1 MENFRSIDIDQYDED
16 VLDESE
22 LVEQDPHSA
31 ADSLAIAKQKA
42 GQVRGLI
49 GQGDLR
55 QALQIALSEP
65 PYNPSAEEA
74 KLTTLSLLLDI
85 LNSTRATEITPT
97 LQSLD
102 LLERDT
108 LMKFLYKGLGKPEL
122 GASAVL
128 LNWHEKL
135 TEIAGTGCIVRVMT
149 DRRTV

>member
-22 LVEQDPHSA
+22 LVEQDPRSSA
-31 ADSLAIAKQKA
+31 ELLQIAKQKA
-42 GQVRGLI
+42 SQVRGLI

-55 QALQIALSEP
+55 QALQLALTDP
-65 PYNPSAEEA
+65 PTNPDAAEA
-74 KLTTLSLLLDI
+74 KNLHLTTLLDI
-85 LNSTRATEITPT
+85 LNSTRSTEISPT
-97 LQSLD
+97 LQGLD

-128 LNWHEKL
+128 LAWHEKL
-135 TEIAGTGCIVRVMT
+135 TELAGTGCIVRVMT

>member
-1 MENFRSIDIDQYDED
+1 MDNFRSIDIDQYDED

-22 LVEQDPHSA
+22 LVEQDPRSA
-31 ADSLAIAKQKA
+31 ADLLSIAKQKA

-49 GQGDLR
+49 GQGDLL
-55 QALQIALSEP
+55 QALQITLADP
-65 PYNPSAEEA
+65 PYNPEAEDA
-74 KLTTLSLLLDI
+74 KLATLTSLLDV

-97 LQSLD
+97 LKGLD

-108 LMKFLYKGLGKPEL
+108 LMKFLYKGLAKPEM

-128 LNWHEKL
+128 LTWHEKL
-135 TEIAGTGCIVRVMT
+135 TELAGTGCIVRVMT